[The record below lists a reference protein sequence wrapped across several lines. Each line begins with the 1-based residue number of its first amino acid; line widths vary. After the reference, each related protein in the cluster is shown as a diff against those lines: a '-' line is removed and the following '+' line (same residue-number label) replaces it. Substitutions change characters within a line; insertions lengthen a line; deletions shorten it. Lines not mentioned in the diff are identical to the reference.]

1 MAEHVAIAA
10 AMGYAS
16 CAGEIMGDT
25 QRNQF
30 NTILNAI
37 PDVMVLVDADLH
49 VLSVNASWG
58 HLAREH
64 HAAEEWFRPIGKS
77 YFAACAAIRVGDEKF
92 AADAEAGVR
101 EVISGSREAFEIEY
115 PCHTPAE
122 PCYYLLRVS
131 AIPAEGGRAALCAHV
146 DITRRKLA
154 EMELHRETRKLR
166 EQSLTDPLTNLR
178 NRRALELLGQQY
190 WSNAQRRGG
199 VLAVVFFDL
208 DGFKP
213 INDNFGHQEGD
224 RVLCYI
230 ADYLRAT
237 FRESDVIARVGGD
250 EFVVL
255 AWMADAQDLD
265 KIKARLK
272 TKHSMTTAHGDIY
285 EVGMSVGYAVH
296 DPKSEGDL
304 LSLISHADTAMYA
317 NKKGRKTRN

>member
-1 MAEHVAIAA
+1 MA
-10 AMGYAS
+10 
-16 CAGEIMGDT
+16 DT

-37 PDVMVLVDADLH
+37 PDIMVLVDEQLRI
-49 VLSVNASWG
+49 LSVNAAWG

-64 HAAEEWFRPIGKS
+64 RSEEKWFRPIELP
-77 YFAACAAIRVGDEKF
+77 YFEACKAIGVGDEKF
-92 AADAEAGVR
+92 AGDVEQALR
-101 EVISGSREAFEIEY
+101 EIISGARDEFEIEY

-122 PCYYLLRVS
+122 PRYYLLRIS
-131 AIPAEGGRAALCAHV
+131 AIPAENGRAALCAHV

-178 NRRALELLGQQY
+178 NRRALELIGKQY

-208 DGFKP
+208 DKFKP

-230 ADYLRAT
+230 ADYLRKT

-255 AWMADAQDLD
+255 AWMATEQDLE
-265 KIKARLK
+265 KIKARLN
-272 TKHSMTTAHGDIY
+272 TRHSMTTATGDKY

-296 DPKSEGDL
+296 DPKAEGDL
-304 LSLISHADTAMYA
+304 LSLISRADTAMYA
-317 NKKGRKTRN
+317 DKKGREG

>member
-1 MAEHVAIAA
+1 
-10 AMGYAS
+10 
-16 CAGEIMGDT
+16 MGDT
-25 QRNQF
+25 QKNQF

-37 PDVMVLVDADLH
+37 PDVMVLVNGDLD
-49 VLSVNASWG
+49 VLSVNAAWG
-58 HLAREH
+58 HLAREVR
-64 HAAEEWFRPIGKS
+64 ADEDWFRPIDKP
-77 YFAACAAIRVGDEKF
+77 YFEACSVVGIGDEKF
-92 AADAEAGVR
+92 ATDAEEGLR
-101 EVISGSREAFEIEY
+101 EVLSGERETFEFEY
-115 PCHTPAE
+115 PCHSPSE
-122 PCYYLLRVS
+122 PRYFLLRVS
-131 AIPAEGGRAALCAHV
+131 AIPAETGRAVLCAHV

-178 NRRALELLGQQY
+178 NRRALELLGKQY
-190 WSNAQRRGG
+190 WVNAQRRGG

-224 RVLCYI
+224 RVLCHV

-255 AWMADAQDLD
+255 AWMADVEDLQ

-272 TKHSMTTAHGDIY
+272 TRHSMTTARGDVY

-296 DPKSEGDL
+296 DPKKEGDL
-304 LSLISHADTAMYA
+304 LGLISRADTAMYE
-317 NKKGRKTRN
+317 NKKGRKARQ

>member
-1 MAEHVAIAA
+1 
-10 AMGYAS
+10 MG
-16 CAGEIMGDT
+16 ET

-37 PDVMVLVDADLH
+37 PDIMVLVDAASH
-49 VLSVNASWG
+49 VLSVNAAWG

-64 HAAEEWFRPIGKS
+64 RAGDEWYRPIGKP
-77 YFAACAAIRVGDEKF
+77 YFEACQAVSLGDGKF
-92 AADAEAGVR
+92 ATDVEPGLR
-101 EVISGSREAFEIEY
+101 EVLSGAQESFEIEY

-122 PCYYLLRVS
+122 PRYYLLRIS
-131 AIPAEGGRAALCAHV
+131 AIPAEAGRAALCAHV

-166 EQSLTDPLTNLR
+166 EQSMTDPLTNLR
-178 NRRALELLGQQY
+178 NRRALELIGQQY

-224 RVLCYI
+224 RVLCFV

-272 TKHSMTTAHGDIY
+272 TRHTMTTASGDVY

-296 DPKSEGDL
+296 DPKAEGDL
-304 LSLISHADTAMYA
+304 LALISHADTAMYA
-317 NKKGRKTRN
+317 NKKGRKTRG

>member
-1 MAEHVAIAA
+1 
-10 AMGYAS
+10 
-16 CAGEIMGDT
+16 MGDT

-37 PDVMVLVDADLH
+37 PDIMVLVDESLS
-49 VLSVNASWG
+49 VLSVNAAWG

-64 HAAEEWFRPIGKS
+64 RVEEDWFRPIGKP
-77 YFAACAAIRVGDEKF
+77 YFEACAAIRIGDGKF
-92 AADAEAGVR
+92 ASDARAGIR
-101 EVISGSREAFEIEY
+101 EVISGRREDFEFEY
-115 PCHTPAE
+115 PCHTPVE
-122 PCYYLLRVS
+122 PCYYSLRVS
-131 AIPAEGGRAALCAHV
+131 AIPAESGRAALCAHV
-146 DITRRKLA
+146 NITRRKLA

-178 NRRALELLGQQY
+178 NRRALELLGKQY
-190 WSNAQRRGG
+190 WANAQRRGG

-224 RVLCYI
+224 RVLCHV

-255 AWMADAQDLD
+255 AWMAVEQDLD
-265 KIKARLK
+265 KIKARLE
-272 TKHSMTTAHGDIY
+272 TKHSMTTATGDVY

-296 DPKSEGDL
+296 DPKKEGDL
-304 LSLISHADTAMYA
+304 LSLISRADTAMYE
-317 NKKGRKTRN
+317 NKKGRKSRN

>member
-1 MAEHVAIAA
+1 MAH
-10 AMGYAS
+10 
-16 CAGEIMGDT
+16 T

-37 PDVMVLVDADLH
+37 PDVMVLVDDALN
-49 VLSVNASWG
+49 VLSVNAAWG

-64 HAAEEWFRPIGKS
+64 RADEEWFRPVARP
-77 YFAACAAIRVGDEKF
+77 YFDACAAIRLGDEKF
-92 AADAEAGVR
+92 ATDAEAGVR
-101 EVISGSREAFEIEY
+101 EVISGARETFEIEY
-115 PCHTPAE
+115 PCHTPSE

-131 AIPAEGGRAALCAHV
+131 GIPAESGRAALCAHV
-146 DITRRKLA
+146 NITRRKLA

-178 NRRALELLGQQY
+178 NRRALELLGKQY
-190 WSNAQRRGG
+190 WANAQRRGG

-224 RVLCYI
+224 RVLCYV
-230 ADYLRAT
+230 ADYLRTT

-255 AWMADAQDLD
+255 AWMAQEADLD

-272 TKHSMTTAHGDIY
+272 TRHSMTTAHGDVY

-296 DPKSEGDL
+296 DPKKEGDL
-304 LSLISHADTAMYA
+304 LSLISRADTAMYED
-317 NKKGRKTRN
+317 KKGRQSGS